1 MAAAST
7 TPDRQGAA
15 ASARDLVIPP
25 NQPFSGDRMRRTAL
39 IAGVL
44 YLVTFLSAVPAVFLL
59 APVVDNPNYIVS
71 AGSDTRVVLE
81 SLLDLVN
88 AAACIGTAVVLF
100 PVLRRQHEAAALG
113 FVTARLFEAAVIAI
127 GVVSLLSVVTL
138 RQTAGDLDPAYLLTA
153 GRSLVAVRDWTF
165 LLGPGLIPSV
175 NALLL
180 GYLMYRSQLV
190 PRAIPT
196 LGLIG
201 GPLLIASVV
210 TTMFGVN
217 QQISVWS
224 TIAVAPIF
232 FWELS
237 LGVWLTVIGFNTT
250 SPVLTEL
257 QEPAALA
264 IS

>member
-1 MAAAST
+1 MTAT
-7 TPDRQGAA
+7 TVPTTQHSPVDP
-15 ASARDLVIPP
+15 L
-25 NQPFSGDRMRRTAL
+25 RRTAL

-44 YLVTFLSAVPAVFLL
+44 YLLTFLSAIPAVFLL
-59 APVVDNPNYIVS
+59 APVLDNPHYIVS
-71 AGSDTRVVLE
+71 AGSDTRVVFG

-113 FVTARLFEAAVIAI
+113 FVTARVFEAAVIVI

-138 RQTAGDLDPAYLLTA
+138 RQAAGDLDPAYLMTA
-153 GRSLVAVRDWTF
+153 GRSLVTVRDWTF
-165 LLGPGLIPSV
+165 LLGPGLIPGV

-180 GYLMYRSQLV
+180 GYLMYRSGLV
-190 PRAIPT
+190 PRGIPT

-201 GPLLIASVV
+201 GPLLIASAIA
-210 TTMFGVN
+210 TMFGVN

-224 TIAVAPIF
+224 AIAVAPIF

-237 LGVWLTVIGFNTT
+237 LGVWLTVKGFNTT
-250 SPVLTEL
+250 STVLPEL
-257 QEPAALA
+257 QTEPAALA
-264 IS
+264 IA